1 MDLHQ
6 HLSPDAVKVSGLE
19 REMPKQLARRLSA
32 APWAAVDS
40 GLGGI
45 AVVVFEPRS
54 P

>member
-32 APWAAVDS
+32 APWAAVDA
-40 GLGGI
+40 GLGDI
-45 AVVVFEPRS
+45 TAAVFGPRS